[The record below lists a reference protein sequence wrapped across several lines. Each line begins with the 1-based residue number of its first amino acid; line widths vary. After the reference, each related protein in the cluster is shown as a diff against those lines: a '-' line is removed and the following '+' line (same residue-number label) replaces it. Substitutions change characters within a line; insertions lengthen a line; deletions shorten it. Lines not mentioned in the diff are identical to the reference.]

1 MQTKTI
7 KLLGI
12 REKTSLC
19 RISKLK
25 DNYTILLRVLSKD
38 EEKELDDN
46 QRIIIDN
53 VAISKDNILCYGE
66 IDLDVE
72 DDYNFIESLNL
83 INDSDNSNCIPSSI
97 DWNKGVAYTNINV
110 LRYVPTLDVMKWFE
124 YNYIL
129 IGRPKRIII
138 YKVKS
143 GRK

>member
-72 DDYNFIESLNL
+72 DDYNFIENLNL

-97 DWNKGVAYTNINV
+97 DWNKGVAYTDINV